1 MERILAP
8 SMLSA
13 DFGHLERDTRMIDAS
28 GAQWVHIDVMDGRF
42 VPNISSGFPVLQ
54 AIRKATRK
62 VVDTHL
68 MIVEP
73 ERYVTRFVEAGS
85 DYVTFHIEATEQ
97 VQTCIDL
104 IHAAGA
110 KAGISIKPA
119 TPVEAL
125 RPWLPQLELVLVMSV
140 EPGFGG
146 QSFIAESTDKIRELR
161 ALIAETGSK
170 ALIEVDGG
178 LSSKNVA
185 PVFEA
190 GADAV
195 VAGSAVFK
203 APDPQ
208 AEIDAILNAR

>member
-28 GAQWVHIDVMDGRF
+28 SAQWVHIDVMDGRF
-42 VPNISSGFPVLQ
+42 VPNISFGFPVLQ

-73 ERYVTRFVEAGS
+73 ERYVARFVEAGS

-97 VQTCIDL
+97 VQACIDL

-119 TPVEAL
+119 TPVETL

-146 QSFIAESTDKIRELR
+146 QSFIEGSTDKVRELR

-185 PVFEA
+185 PVFAA